1 MEVLSMANKL
11 RLKRLALAMVVAV
24 MLVLLSPTFLVAQK
38 STMVSADIVSTPISV
53 DIYSVYDEKLNLLF
67 QREEVEVGD
76 NYLDSD
82 YKFYEITYIDN
93 NNKYAIAKFIT
104 QKTPPQISKS
114 LLPKRIKVQDKTI
127 CMYMT
132 HNDESYVTGDG
143 VDSVYGNGGIKDVAI
158 ALKSALENRF
168 IDVYLDDTLH
178 IPHDTSAYSRSK
190 TTAQNLQ
197 KSYSPDA
204 IFDIHRDGA
213 SRSYYVTK
221 VNGEERARVRMVI
234 GKANPNMELNE
245 EFAMYLMAVGNELYP
260 WLFTDIYYA
269 KGHYNQALDSK
280 AILFEMGSHLV
291 EKDLV
296 IKSMEELADVINTA
310 LYDTTVSD
318 ETGDIVIDGIEDE
331 NNKVINDI
339 LDEKEAE
346 LNSSGLMAVAVV
358 VLVATSVSVAVFL
371 AFARVSKVSKISKKR

>member
-1 MEVLSMANKL
+1 MVNDLK
-11 RLKRLALAMVVAV
+11 LKRLAMAMVVAV
-24 MLVLLSPTFLVAQK
+24 MLVLLSLTFLFAQK
-38 STMVSADIVSTPISV
+38 STIVSADIISTPTSV

-67 QREEVEVGD
+67 QREVVEVGD

-93 NNKYAIAKFIT
+93 DNKYAIAKFIT

-221 VNGEERARVRMVI
+221 VNGEERARVRMVV

-245 EFAMYLMAVGNELYP
+245 EFAMYLMAVGSELYP

-331 NNKVINDI
+331 NNKVVNDI
-339 LDEKEAE
+339 LDEKEAK

>member
-1 MEVLSMANKL
+1 MVNDLK
-11 RLKRLALAMVVAV
+11 LKRLALAMVVAV
-24 MLVLLSPTFLVAQK
+24 MLVLLSLTFLVAQK
-38 STMVSADIVSTPISV
+38 STMVSADIISTPTSV

-82 YKFYEITYIDN
+82 YKFYEITYIDDD
-93 NNKYAIAKFIT
+93 NKYAIAKFIT

-245 EFAMYLMAVGNELYP
+245 EFAMYLMAVGSELYP

-331 NNKVINDI
+331 NNKVVNDI
-339 LDEKEAE
+339 LDEKEAK

>member
-1 MEVLSMANKL
+1 MANNLFVFK
-11 RLKRLALAMVVAV
+11 KRCVIGILLV
-24 MLVLLSPTFLVAQK
+24 VLLFALYVYGGK
-38 STMVSADIVSTPISV
+38 SIVSADIISTPTSV
-53 DIYSVYDEKLNLLF
+53 DIYSIYDEKLNLLF
-67 QREEVEVGD
+67 QREEVEIGD
-76 NYLDSD
+76 NYLASD
-82 YKFYEITYIDN
+82 YKFYEITYVDT
-93 NNKYAIAKFIT
+93 NNKYAIAKFIE
-104 QKTPPQISKS
+104 QKNPPQVSKS
-114 LLPKRIKVQDKTI
+114 HLPKKIKVTDKKI

-132 HNDESYVTGDG
+132 HNDESYVSGDG

-168 IDVYLDDTLH
+168 VDVYLDDTLH

-190 TTAQNLQ
+190 VTAQNLQ
-197 KSYSPDA
+197 KKHSPDA

-221 VNGEERARVRMVI
+221 VNGVERARVRMVI
-234 GKANPNMELNE
+234 GKANPNMQLNE

-291 EKDLV
+291 EKNLV
-296 IKSMEELADVINTA
+296 IKSMEELSDVITTA

-318 ETGDIVIDGIEDE
+318 ESGEIIIDGTEDE
-331 NNKVINDI
+331 SNKVVNDI

-358 VLVATSVSVAVFL
+358 VLVATSISMAVFF
-371 AFARVSKVSKISKKR
+371 AFARMSGAKRVSKKR

>member
-1 MEVLSMANKL
+1 MASNL
-11 RLKRLALAMVVAV
+11 PLKRILFTVVGLLLV
-24 MLVLLSPTFLVAQK
+24 VLLNLIFLLSGK
-38 STMVSADIVSTPISV
+38 SIMVSADIVTAPTSV

-82 YKFYEITYIDN
+82 YKFYEITYIDSD
-93 NNKYAIAKFIT
+93 NKYAIAKFVT

-114 LLPKRIKVQDKTI
+114 LLPKKIKVQDKTI

-143 VDSVYGNGGIKDVAI
+143 VDSVYGNGGIKDVAT

-190 TTAQNLQ
+190 VTAQSLQ
-197 KSYSPDA
+197 KKYSPDA

-221 VNGEERARVRMVI
+221 VNGVERARVRMVV

-291 EKDLV
+291 EKNLV

-318 ETGDIVIDGIEDE
+318 ETGDIVIDGVEDE
-331 NNKVINDI
+331 DNKVVNDI
-339 LDEKEAE
+339 LDEKEAR
-346 LNSSGLMAVAVV
+346 LNSSGLMAVAIV
-358 VLVATSVSVAVFL
+358 VLIATSISVAIFL
-371 AFARVSKVSKISKKR
+371 AFARVSGVRKVSKKK

>member
-1 MEVLSMANKL
+1 MVMLLLSLCLAGSA
-11 RLKRLALAMVVAV
+11 RLAVVADV
-24 MLVLLSPTFLVAQK
+24 
-38 STMVSADIVSTPISV
+38 VSVPSSV

-93 NNKYAIAKFIT
+93 DNKYAIAKFIT
-104 QKTPPQISKS
+104 QKTPPQITKS

-213 SRSYYVTK
+213 SRSYYITK

-245 EFAMYLMAVGNELYP
+245 EFAMYLMAVGSELYP

-339 LDEKEAE
+339 LDEKEAK

-371 AFARVSKVSKISKKR
+371 SFARVSKVSKISKKR

>member
-1 MEVLSMANKL
+1 M
-11 RLKRLALAMVVAV
+11 RVAV
-24 MLVLLSPTFLVAQK
+24 FADVISAPT
-38 STMVSADIVSTPISV
+38 SV

-67 QREEVEVGD
+67 QREVVEVGD

-82 YKFYEITYIDN
+82 YKFYEITYIDTD
-93 NNKYAIAKFIT
+93 NKYAIAKFIT
-104 QKTPPQISKS
+104 QKTPPQVTKS

-143 VDSVYGNGGIKDVAI
+143 VDSVYGNGGIKDVAT
-158 ALKSALENRF
+158 ALKSALEKRF
-168 IDVYLDDTLH
+168 VDVYLDDTLH

-190 TTAQNLQ
+190 VTAQNLQ
-197 KSYSPDA
+197 KNYSPDA

-213 SRSYYVTK
+213 SRSFYVTK
-221 VNGEERARVRMVI
+221 INGEERARVRMVV

-269 KGHYNQALDSK
+269 KGHYNQSLDSK

-291 EKDLV
+291 EKNLV
-296 IKSMEELADVINTA
+296 LKSMDELADVITTA

-318 ETGDIVIDGIEDE
+318 ETGDVVIDGIEDE

-346 LNSSGLMAVAVV
+346 LNSSGLMAVAIV
-358 VLVATSVSVAVFL
+358 VLLATSVSVAVFF
-371 AFARVSKVSKISKKR
+371 AFARASGVKRLTRKR